1 MIARIRRAP
10 VIEHPLETAIREI
23 GLRHVLWHIG
33 QAESGQCRIE
43 HLESAVE
50 DELAFDVHPQ
60 LAAVFLKLPGV
71 QSAMCGQTQIDA
83 VVADQFLWPL
93 RLRPRIEYDG

>member
-1 MIARIRRAP
+1 M
-10 VIEHPLETAIREI
+10 

-33 QAESGQCRIE
+33 QAEPGQRRIE

-60 LAAVFLKLPGV
+60 LAAVFL
-71 QSAMCGQTQIDA
+71 
-83 VVADQFLWPL
+83 
-93 RLRPRIEYDG
+93 